1 MINKNISLIIILS
14 FLTSC
19 GIFIKLDQP
28 SEEIVFKKNSQ
39 DRICKLENNT
49 VTLASSTSSDQSL
62 FAERIQIAAEK
73 HRLKPIDV
81 FVIWSLVQMYIRP
94 DKVSPGSSLQ
104 FVDSNSK
111 KPFYSSYNLQSNEDP
126 NLFLNSLKDLL
137 RKYKSRKSLNYLAR
151 VTDDLSPYQT
161 SVDKELAGLLKSNK
175 SALISNK
182 VISSY
187 FLKGDQVLRPGE
199 GLRTFKVWPIVSQAA
214 YKKNV
219 TNSHL
224 FPFPLGE
231 DKFANC
237 NFDMRIYQNA
247 VYLIDESNGED
258 SHTYSISY
266 KGMTFFGIS
275 TQKPNLRKAYSKT
288 YAFTPTSLGT
298 QKAVCLIHSPSS
310 SLALISTKGRDSGQH
325 LFNMIEY
332 NIANAS
338 TVDEVLTLLE
348 FPRYLFLLNPER
360 MIYESDRSTTLQT
373 QTFLNTSFPIYHKS
387 NLGNVWINYKKG
399 QSNTLL
405 IDDRAP
411 NFKSCS
417 K

>member
-1 MINKNISLIIILS
+1 MIKKNISIIIILS

-28 SEEIVFKKNSQ
+28 NEEIVFKKNPKE
-39 DRICKLENNT
+39 RICKLKDDT

-62 FAERIQIAAEK
+62 FAERIQIAAQK

-81 FVIWSLVQMYIRP
+81 FVIWSLIQMYIRP
-94 DKVSPGSSLQ
+94 DKVSPGANLQ
-104 FVDSNSK
+104 FVDSSSK
-111 KPFYSSYNLQSNEDP
+111 SPLYRSYNLPSNKDP

-137 RKYKSRKSLNYLAR
+137 KKYNSRRSLNYLAR

-175 SALISNK
+175 SKLVNNRAISN
-182 VISSY
+182 Y

-199 GLRTFKVWPIVSQAA
+199 GLRTFKLWPIVSQAA
-214 YKKNV
+214 YKKNA

-224 FPFPLGE
+224 FPFAVGE
-231 DKFANC
+231 GKVANC

-266 KGMTFFGIS
+266 KGKTLFGIS
-275 TQKPNLRKAYSKT
+275 TQKPDLEKVYTKT
-288 YAFTPTSLGT
+288 YAFTPKSPGT
-298 QKAVCLIHSPSS
+298 QKAVCLIQSPNSN
-310 SLALISTKGRDSGQH
+310 LTLISTKGRDSGQH

-332 NIANAS
+332 NIASA
-338 TVDEVLTLLE
+338 TTTEEVLTLLE

-360 MIYESDRSTTLQT
+360 MIYESDRSTAQQT

-387 NLGNVWINYKKG
+387 NLGNVWINFNQA
-399 QSNTLL
+399 QSSTLL

-411 NFKSCS
+411 NYKSCS